1 MHLKPGGGAHATLSL
16 DLTSCLHS
24 PHFAHLRQDNIK
36 KLDASLAQQRT
47 FGSDL
52 SREKSRLQTEADS
65 LRERMEALQGERDT
79 FATQAEDLREGA
91 GSIATL

>member
-1 MHLKPGGGAHATLSL
+1 M
-16 DLTSCLHS
+16 
-24 PHFAHLRQDNIK
+24 
-36 KLDASLAQQRT
+36 AQQRT

-79 FATQAEDLREGA
+79 FATQAEDFREDA